1 MSYIGLN
8 PQQQLLNTSTEFF
21 SGDASTV
28 QFFLSR
34 SVASASDLD
43 VMIGNVAQRPFV
55 DYVAQNVS
63 LQFTSAPAAGSNNIT
78 VTFRAGALNSLDLT
92 ANAFGA
98 GTVGQP
104 AVYSVAA
111 NNTGIY
117 WPNAT
122 TLSVTVA
129 GSDRAQFSSNVNSTS
144 NATGALTVAGGV
156 GITGN
161 INTSG
166 LVAITNVVNSS
177 NINTGALTLAGGAG
191 IVGNLNV
198 GGDITCVGDFTVNGT
213 FTTTGTDAL
222 VVEDPFI
229 FLANANPGD
238 SFDTGVVSQY
248 DDGVTTR
255 YTGYF
260 RDITD
265 GKYRLFG
272 NLLTKP
278 TTVVD
283 TADPSFQLDD
293 LLLASLSATGNV
305 NAAYFVGD
313 GSALTGISTDVT
325 QIFNSNSRVTIPT
338 TNGNII
344 SNVNNVTISV
354 ISSTGA
360 DFTGIVTASS
370 NISAAGN
377 VLGGNVSTAGI
388 VTATGNIVSAANI
401 SGGNLLT
408 GGGIT
413 ATANVTGGNLT
424 TAGQASAGGNIVGG
438 NIRTAGLISATGD
451 VYGTNVVA
459 TKVDATANIT
469 GGNLVSL
476 GSISATSDI
485 TGGGVLSVIGNVTGG
500 NVNTGILSLSGNV
513 ISPIATTSN
522 ITTTA
527 NIAGGNIV
535 STSLLQGAT
544 LNASG
549 AVTLSATTQAIAVG
563 TSQTTGTITLGGTAQ
578 TGAIN
583 IGRSA
588 ETQSLILANGAVASG
603 NLKTVSIGE
612 SGADGSTTTIAVGPI
627 TGNGTGA
634 VTFNTGTTVTIANTS
649 GSALSVAGN
658 VTGGNLRTSGVTIG
672 ASAVTGVSTL
682 SASGTITGGNLDT
695 GGTVSAAG
703 TVTGGNIATAGTASA
718 GGNVTGGNILT
729 TGLISVGGS
738 VSATGNVTGGN
749 VSTAGLI
756 TATGNITATANI
768 AGGNILTANL
778 IQGAT
783 VSATGNVI
791 GANVQGGTLSLSG
804 NVISALNMT
813 TQIITTANITGGNL
827 NTSGAV
833 TGNGRALT
841 SLSATNVDFGTLAQA
856 RLANSAVTLGST
868 ALTLGATVTTVAG
881 LSSVT
886 STTFVGALTGAATT
900 AGTVTTAAQPNI
912 TSVGTLSSVT
922 VTANVAGGNLTTAGQ
937 VVATGNITGGNLIT
951 AGLLSVSSIVKTG
964 SNGVGNIGQS
974 DNSFNTVFAKA
985 TSAQYADLAEMYCA
999 DADYAPGTVLSFG
1012 GTQEVTISATAS
1024 DARVAGV
1031 VSTNPAHLMNS
1042 TLDCDCAVALALTG
1056 RVPTLVTGPVRKGD
1070 MMISAGNG
1078 HAQACAAPAMG
1089 TVIGKAIED
1098 FDGETGTIEIV
1109 VGRM

>member
-34 SVASASDLD
+34 SVASASDRD

-63 LQFTSAPAAGSNNIT
+63 MQFTTAPAAGSNNIT

-98 GTVGQP
+98 GTVGEP
-104 AVYSVAA
+104 SVYSVAA
-111 NNTGIY
+111 NNTGLY

-129 GSDRAQFSSNVNSTS
+129 GSDRVQFSSNVNSTS
-144 NATGALTVAGGV
+144 NTTGALTVIGGA

-166 LVAITNVVNSS
+166 LVAITNTVNSS
-177 NINTGALTLAGGAG
+177 NINSGALKVAGGAG
-191 IVGNLNV
+191 IIGNLNV

-213 FTTTGTDAL
+213 FTTTGVDAL

-238 SFDTGVVSQY
+238 SFDTGVISQY
-248 DDGVTTR
+248 DDGVVTR

-283 TADPSFQLDD
+283 TADPSFELDD
-293 LLLASLSATGNV
+293 LLLGNLSATGNV
-305 NAAYFVGD
+305 NAAFFVGD
-313 GSALTGISTDVT
+313 GSALTGISSDAT
-325 QIFNSNSRVTIPT
+325 QIFNSNSRVTIPSP
-338 TNGNII
+338 NGNIV
-344 SNVNNVTISV
+344 SNVNNVTIS
-354 ISSTGA
+354 ILSSTGQA
-360 DFTGIVTASS
+360 ITGAIAATA
-370 NISAAGN
+370 NVSAAGN

-413 ATANVTGGNLT
+413 ATGNVTGGNLT
-424 TAGQASAGGNIVGG
+424 TAGQTSAGGNVTGG
-438 NIRTAGLISATGD
+438 NIKTAGIVSATGD
-451 VYGTNVVA
+451 VFGNNFSAVTNINA
-459 TKVDATANIT
+459 SGNIT
-469 GGNLVSL
+469 GANLVST
-476 GSISATSDI
+476 GSISAVGGI
-485 TGGGVLSVIGNVTGG
+485 TASAGSLSVSGNITGG
-500 NVNTGILSLSGNV
+500 NVNTGILSLSGNI
-513 ISPIATTSN
+513 ISPINTTSA

-527 NIAGGNIV
+527 NISGGNIV
-535 STSLLQGAT
+535 SSALLQGVT

-549 AVTLSATTQAIAVG
+549 AVTFSGTTQAIAVG
-563 TSQTTGTITLGGTAQ
+563 TNQTTGTITLGGTAQ

-612 SGADGSTTTIAVGPI
+612 SGADNSTTTIAVGPV

-649 GSALSVAGN
+649 GTALSVAGN

-682 SASGTITGGNLDT
+682 SATGTITGGNLSTGGTVSAAGTITGGNLDT
-695 GGTVSAAG
+695 GGTASAAG
-703 TVTGGNIATAGTASA
+703 NI
-718 GGNVTGGNILT
+718 TGGNILT

-738 VSATGNVTGGN
+738 VSATGNVAGGN
-749 VSTAGLI
+749 ISTAGLI

-768 AGGNILTANL
+768 AAGNISTANL
-778 IQGAT
+778 VQGAT
-783 VSATGNVI
+783 ISATANVI
-791 GANVQGGTLSLSG
+791 GANIQGGTLSLSG
-804 NVISALNMT
+804 NVITAINMT
-813 TQIITTANITGGNL
+813 TQITTTANITGGNVIS
-827 NTSGAV
+827 SGNISGSFLL
-833 TGNGRALT
+833 GNGAFISGLP
-841 SLSATNVDFGTLAQA
+841 ATYGN
-856 RLANSAVTLGST
+856 
-868 ALTLGATVTTVAG
+868 
-881 LSSVT
+881 
-886 STTFVGALTGAATT
+886 
-900 AGTVTTAAQPNI
+900 
-912 TSVGTLSSVT
+912 
-922 VTANVAGGNLTTAGQ
+922 ANVAANLAAFGSNPIVT
-937 VVATGNITGGNLIT
+937 TGNITGGNLVASGNLFYNGNIRVSRSLTVPTRTTPVTIPLT
-951 AGLLSVSSIVKTG
+951 AEGSVSVGTRS
-964 SNGVGNIGQS
+964 SGNIA
-974 DNSFNTVFAKA
+974 VP
-985 TSAQYADLAEMYCA
+985 TSA
-999 DADYAPGTVLSFG
+999 
-1012 GTQEVTISATAS
+1012 
-1024 DARVAGV
+1024 
-1031 VSTNPAHLMNS
+1031 
-1042 TLDCDCAVALALTG
+1042 
-1056 RVPTLVTGPVRKGD
+1056 
-1070 MMISAGNG
+1070 
-1078 HAQACAAPAMG
+1078 
-1089 TVIGKAIED
+1089 
-1098 FDGETGTIEIV
+1098 
-1109 VGRM
+1109 

>member
-21 SGDASTV
+21 SGDGSTV
-28 QFFLSR
+28 QFFLAR

-55 DYVAQNVS
+55 DYTAQNVS
-63 LQFTSAPAAGSNNIT
+63 LQFTSAPAAASNNIT

-98 GTVGQP
+98 GTVGEP

-111 NNTGIY
+111 NNTGLY

-122 TLSVTVA
+122 TMTVTVA
-129 GSDRAQFSSNVNSTS
+129 GANRVQFSSNVSSTS
-144 NATGALTVAGGV
+144 NTTGALTVAGGA
-156 GITGN
+156 GIAGN

-166 LVAITNVVNSS
+166 LVSLSNTTNSS
-177 NINTGALTLAGGAG
+177 NINSGALTVAGGAG
-191 IVGNLNV
+191 IVGNLNI

-248 DDGVTTR
+248 YDGVNNR

-283 TADPSFQLDD
+283 TADASFKLDD
-293 LLLASLSATGNV
+293 LLLANLSATGNV
-305 NAAYFVGD
+305 NATYFVGN
-313 GSALTGISTDVT
+313 GAALTGISSDVT

-338 TNGNII
+338 SNGNII
-344 SNVNNVTISV
+344 SNVNNVTICV
-354 ISSTGA
+354 VSSAGA

-388 VTATGNIVSAANI
+388 VTATGNIISAGNV

-413 ATANVTGGNLT
+413 ATANVTGGNLR
-424 TAGQASAGGNIVGG
+424 TAGQVSAGGNIVGG
-438 NIRTAGLISATGD
+438 NVRTGGLISAAGD
-451 VYGTNVVA
+451 VYGANVVA
-459 TKVDATANIT
+459 TNVDATANVT
-469 GGNLVSL
+469 GGNIASL
-476 GSISATSDI
+476 GVISATSDI
-485 TGGGVLSVIGNVTGG
+485 TGGGILSVTGNITGA
-500 NVNTGILSLSGNV
+500 NVRTGTLSLSGNV
-513 ISPIATTSN
+513 ITPINTTSA
-522 ITTTA
+522 IATTA
-527 NIAGGNIV
+527 NISGGNMISAGLV
-535 STSLLQGAT
+535 QGVT
-544 LNASG
+544 LSASG
-549 AVTLSATTQAIAVG
+549 AVTFSATTQAIAIG
-563 TSQTTGTITLGGTAQ
+563 TSQTTGAITVGGAAQ
-578 TGAIN
+578 TGIIN
-583 IGRSA
+583 IGRSG

-627 TGNGTGA
+627 TGNGSGA
-634 VTFNTGTTVTIANTS
+634 VTFNTGTTVAIANTS
-649 GSALSVAGN
+649 GAALSVAGN
-658 VTGGNLRTSGVTIG
+658 VTGGNLKTSGVTIG
-672 ASAVTGVSTL
+672 SSAITGVSTL
-682 SASGTITGGNLDT
+682 SASGTITGGNVTT
-695 GGTVSAAG
+695 GGTVSATG
-703 TVTGGNIATAGTASA
+703 TITGGNLATAGTASA

-729 TGLISVGGS
+729 TGLVSAGGT

-749 VSTAGLI
+749 ISTAGLI

-768 AGGNILTANL
+768 AAGNISTANL
-778 IQGAT
+778 VQGAT
-783 VSATGNVI
+783 VSATGNII

-804 NVISALNMT
+804 NVISALNLT
-813 TQIITTANITGGNL
+813 SQIITTANITGGNL
-827 NTSGAV
+827 NTAGAV

-841 SLSATNVDFGTLAQA
+841 SLSASNLDTGTIPTA
-856 RLANSAVTLGST
+856 RVSGSYT
-868 ALTLGATVTTVAG
+868 GITGVGTI
-881 LSSVT
+881 SVGVWNGT
-886 STTFVGALTGAATT
+886 SISTTYTDAKVTAVNAGTGISVNATTGA
-900 AGTVTTAAQPNI
+900 
-912 TSVGTLSSVT
+912 VT
-922 VTANVAGGNLTTAGQ
+922 VTNTGVTSAVAGTGVGVSAGTGAVTFSIGQ
-937 VVATGNITGGNLIT
+937 AVGTGNSPTFSGITLPSIT
-951 AGLLSVSSIVKTG
+951 KSGTT
-964 SNGVGNIGQS
+964 GVGNIGAAGS
-974 DNSFNTVFAKA
+974 VFNTVFAKA

-1012 GTQEVTISATAS
+1012 GSQEVTISSIAS

-1042 TLDCDCAVALALTG
+1042 TLHCDCAVALALTG
-1056 RVPTLVTGPVRKGD
+1056 RVPTLVTGSVRKGD
-1070 MMISAGNG
+1070 MMITAGNG
-1078 HAQACAAPAMG
+1078 HAQACATPAMG
-1089 TVIGKAIED
+1089 TVIGKALED